1 MVYFH
6 KEDTNYRVQGIRGIK
21 SVLSQLIDN
30 QGYTINC
37 VNIIICSDPYLLNIN
52 RTYLDHDYYTDIIT
66 FDNSE
71 KHGYIDADLFISIDT
86 VKSNAKLFGTT
97 TLQELRRVI
106 IHGVLHLVG
115 FNDKTESQKNE
126 MRLKED
132 EYLAYFCS

>member
-71 KHGYIDADLFISIDT
+71 KQGYIDADLFISIDT

-132 EYLAYFCS
+132 EYLAYFCD

>member
-6 KEDTNYRVQGIRGIK
+6 KEDTNYRVQGIRVIK

-71 KHGYIDADLFISIDT
+71 KQGYIDADLFISIDT
-86 VKSNAKLFGTT
+86 VKSNAKLFGTS

-106 IHGVLHLVG
+106 IHGVLHLIG
-115 FNDKTESQKNE
+115 FDDKTESQKNE

>member
-6 KEDTNYRVQGIRGIK
+6 KEDTNYRVQGIRVIK

-71 KHGYIDADLFISIDT
+71 KQGYIDADLFISIDT

>member
-6 KEDTNYRVQGIRGIK
+6 KEDTNYRVQGVRAIK

-71 KHGYIDADLFISIDT
+71 KQGYIDADLFISIDT

>member
-6 KEDTNYRVQGIRGIK
+6 KEDTNYRVQGIRVIK